1 MKRIVFLLAFFMMMA
16 SCTPSLTEQVESR
29 FPSGQARMV
38 KMLDKS
44 GNCVEEIE
52 YYESGQVKMQGR
64 LAGGLR
70 EGEWK
75 AYFLDGRTQSIDNFK
90 QGKLDGVTQVYWDN
104 GNLRWEGRYKNEQRC
119 GKWRFYNEQ
128 GHLLK
133 ETDYGE

>member
-70 EGEWK
+70 EGNGKPISLMGVPK
-75 AYFLDGRTQSIDNFK
+75 ASTISSEANWT
-90 QGKLDGVTQVYWDN
+90 V
-104 GNLRWEGRYKNEQRC
+104 
-119 GKWRFYNEQ
+119 
-128 GHLLK
+128 
-133 ETDYGE
+133 